1 MQNQQEIQYSKILNS
16 KSYSEYQNGDILT
29 GIDLFNKFIL
39 RKPSDSNLWVELGN
53 AHLKNIDF
61 KMAKLCFDTALDLNP
76 YNPNAICAVGL
87 YFFESGLFDKAKNY
101 FIKTLEISPNSEWGL
116 LNLSLAEQK
125 LGNHTNGLKLYE
137 KREKIRSL
145 LLYKNLDLKN
155 LPELLFLK
163 ESYIN
168 KKILIIGEQ
177 GFGDQLMACLYIK
190 RLASMGLDITYLV
203 NEKLFDLLINVNDLK
218 NIKIIKKIT
227 EKESHFFD
235 FKIFSMSLP
244 LLFKQN
250 RLQRSNVIIKQ
261 DRIKNSSKNIKLFK
275 NLSSK
280 NKLNVGIAWSG
291 RPTQTRN
298 SFRSLNIELLNKIV
312 SDEQLNFFS
321 LQKLSSKSDKKIFQK
336 YDNFYNCEDYLNN
349 FQDTSFFISKMDV
362 IISVCTSL
370 VHLSGLM
377 RKKTFLLLSYV
388 HDSRWDEAQCGC
400 LYPNLHIIKQNK
412 LNNWENCITKVKN
425 YLNDLKHTRRK
436 KC

>member
-16 KSYSEYQNGDILT
+16 KSYSEYQNGNILT
-29 GIDLFNKFIL
+29 GIDLFNKIIL
-39 RKPSDSNLWVELGN
+39 KKPNDSNLWVELGN

-87 YFFESGLFDKAKNY
+87 YFFELGLFDKAKDY

-116 LNLSLAEQK
+116 LNLSLTEQK
-125 LGNHTNGLKLYE
+125 LGNYTDGLKLYE

-145 LLYKNLDLKN
+145 LLHENLNLKD
-155 LPELLFLK
+155 LPELSTLK
-163 ESYIN
+163 KSYVN
-168 KKILIIGEQ
+168 KKVLIIGEQ

-190 RLASMGLDITYLV
+190 KLVTIGLDITYLV

-218 NIKIIKKIT
+218 DIRIVKEITKDKSKIY
-227 EKESHFFD
+227 D

-261 DRIKNSSKNIKLFK
+261 NSIKNDVKNTELLK

-298 SFRSLNIELLNKIV
+298 SFRSLNIELLNEIV
-312 SDEQLNFFS
+312 SDEEINFFS
-321 LQKLSSKSDKKIFQK
+321 LQKLSSKSDREFFKN

-349 FQDTSFFISKMDV
+349 FQDTSFFVSKMDF

-377 RKKTFLLLSYV
+377 RKKTLLLLSYV
-388 HDSRWDEAQCGC
+388 HDSRWDKGENGY
-400 LYPNLHIIKQNK
+400 LYPNLHIIKQKK
-412 LNNWENCITKVKN
+412 LNNWGNCITKVKN
-425 YLNDLKHTRRK
+425 QLNDLKHIRRK